1 MKTIPVTL
9 QNINLC
15 LELSVDD
22 SEQTLSEI
30 IQTIADIRL
39 KLGDLGETSLIERF
53 TKILPGTLIKS
64 LSITDAA
71 NASSSPVNIIS
82 DAIAASPDPRDY
94 ILKSH
99 KVAGQH
105 IRNIS
110 PESLFALLDLS
121 PWELIDSDQQ
131 AIREFRSTYRQTNN
145 SEDLGLVPLS
155 EDELI

>member
-9 QNINLC
+9 TNVNLC

-30 IQTIADIRL
+30 IQTISDIRL

-64 LSITDAA
+64 LSISDAG
-71 NASSSPVNIIS
+71 NPVSIIS
-82 DAIAASPDPRDY
+82 DAVSAKPDVRDY

-99 KVAGQH
+99 KLAGQH
-105 IRNIS
+105 IRNVS
-110 PESLFALLDLS
+110 PESLFAMLDLS
-121 PWELIDSDQQ
+121 PWELLESDQE
-131 AIREFRSTYRQTNN
+131 AIREYRAIYATKQPT
-145 SEDLGLVPLS
+145 ELGPS
-155 EDELI
+155 FDEDELNI